1 MSLDDSTLIEHIL
14 EQCRRICR
22 LTEKIS
28 FEEFQEE
35 PIYQDALTRELEII
49 GEAAGNLSAEF
60 CDMYPQIPVSVMRGL
75 RNILAHQYFAVDLK
89 TVWTIAQNDVP
100 SLLKTIEECAL
111 K

>member
-1 MSLDDSTLIEHIL
+1 MSLDDATLIEHIL

-22 LTEKIS
+22 LTSKIS
-28 FEEFQEE
+28 FDEFLDE

-49 GEAAGNLSAEF
+49 GEAAGNLSEEF
-60 CDMYPQIPVSVMRGL
+60 CEIYPHIPVSVMRGL
-75 RNILAHQYFAVDLK
+75 RNILAHQYFAVDLR

-100 SLLKTIEECAL
+100 SLLKTIEECTL

>member
-1 MSLDDSTLIEHIL
+1 MSLDDATLIEHIL

-28 FEEFQEE
+28 FEEFLEE
-35 PIYQDALTRELEII
+35 PIYQDALTRKLEII

-100 SLLKTIEECAL
+100 PLLKTIEECTL